1 LVAARELALSKMRI
15 RTSHLVVAAVS
26 LLVVSAYADDRKPKC
41 TTPPAECE
49 RIIRQMLSGR
59 RYLGVQLQELNPGLV
74 VKSIVDDGPADR
86 ASLHPGDRFMAV
98 NGKSTKDAT
107 IQDFKRILSDAKETG
122 RLWIIVQREGLLKKI
137 ELRMEPY
144 TKAQIDKIVAQHL
157 AEAHSIASSAPPQP

>member
-1 LVAARELALSKMRI
+1 MRTRTNLVLI
-15 RTSHLVVAAVS
+15 AAVS
-26 LLVVSAYADDRKPKC
+26 LVVAGAPAADQKPKC

-74 VKSIVDDGPADR
+74 VKSIVEDGPADR
-86 ASLHPGDRFMAV
+86 ANLRPGDRLMAV
-98 NGKSTKDAT
+98 NGKTTKFAT
-107 IQDFKRILSDAKETG
+107 IQDFKQILGDAKETG
-122 RLWIIVQREGLLKKI
+122 RLWIIVQRDGVLKKI

-157 AEAHSIASSAPPQP
+157 AEAHAMAAAPAQP